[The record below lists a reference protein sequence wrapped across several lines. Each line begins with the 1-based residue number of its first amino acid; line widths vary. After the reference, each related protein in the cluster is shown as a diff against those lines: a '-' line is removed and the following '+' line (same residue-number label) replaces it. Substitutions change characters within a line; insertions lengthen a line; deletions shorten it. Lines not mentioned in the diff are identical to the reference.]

1 MRTINIIV
9 DENTKYEICL
19 TAIVCGKDLSVTI
32 CGGTHHHVGAVALAC
47 GCLPDGS
54 PLKYSATVSTLV
66 ALDHKDDMVAKAV
79 AKKMADFIH
88 GNVTV
93 TAGIHI
99 DDAKPEEL
107 KILQENCMQACET
120 LAGKL

>member
-1 MRTINIIV
+1 MRTIDITIA
-9 DENTKYEICL
+9 ENTKYEICL
-19 TAIVCGKDLSVTI
+19 TAVRCGRDLSVTI

-54 PLKYSATVSTLV
+54 ALKYSATVSTLV

-79 AKKMADFIH
+79 AKKLADTVC

-93 TAGIHI
+93 TAGIHN
-99 DDAKPEEL
+99 DDAQQEEL
-107 KILQENCMQACET
+107 KILQENCMQACKMLTE
-120 LAGKL
+120 KL